1 MSIVLSSRSMR
12 SRPQNKRYIAPPVA
26 PPLQIAYSAPQP
38 KKPSW
43 GSVTWILLHT
53 LCQKMR
59 LEKFESLQKRQE
71 FRDILISICVNLPCP
86 DCSNHSKNYIKTTE
100 FDKKIFRT
108 KEDLMAIFFAFHNKV
123 NERKGYTPF
132 PSSELDQYTR
142 VDTMETIKL
151 FFLHFDTKNKLV
163 PRMLSEDY
171 YRKQVI
177 RGLYKWFSSNIDCF
191 DA

>member
-1 MSIVLSSRSMR
+1 MR
-12 SRPQNKRYIAPPVA
+12 SRQQKRYVA
-26 PPLQIAYSAPQP
+26 PATPAAVAPTLQISAVTEPN
-38 KKPSW
+38 KPSW

-53 LCQKMR
+53 LCQKMKM
-59 LEKFESLQKRQE
+59 EKFDSIPKRQE

-108 KEDLMAIFFAFHNKV
+108 KEDLTTMFFTFHNKV
-123 NERKGYTPF
+123 NDRKGYASF
-132 PSSELDQYTR
+132 PIGALHQYNN
-142 VDTMETIKL
+142 VNTMWIIKR
-151 FFLHFDTKNKLV
+151 FFAHFDAKNKV
-163 PRMLSEDY
+163 IPKMLSEDY

-177 RGLYKWFSSNIDCF
+177 RSLYKWFSSNIDCF